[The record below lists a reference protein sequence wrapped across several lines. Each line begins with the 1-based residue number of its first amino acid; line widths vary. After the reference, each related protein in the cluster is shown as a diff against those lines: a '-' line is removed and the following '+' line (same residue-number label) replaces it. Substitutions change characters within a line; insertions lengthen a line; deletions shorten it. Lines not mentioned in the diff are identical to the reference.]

1 MSQSNATTR
10 FKLPPKPQPATG
22 ENPAG
27 DGKRVEEF
35 IQSAALADTITRGR
49 GLKPMRLNLE
59 LDVEVHR
66 RLKIHAVER
75 GISVAKLI
83 RGLIDQELSR

>member
-10 FKLPPKPQPATG
+10 FKLPPKPQPVTS
-22 ENPAG
+22 ESPAG
-27 DGKRVEEF
+27 D
-35 IQSAALADTITRGR
+35 T
-49 GLKPMRLNLE
+49 MRLNLE

-75 GISVAKLI
+75 GVSVAKLV
-83 RGLIDQELSR
+83 RALIDQELAR